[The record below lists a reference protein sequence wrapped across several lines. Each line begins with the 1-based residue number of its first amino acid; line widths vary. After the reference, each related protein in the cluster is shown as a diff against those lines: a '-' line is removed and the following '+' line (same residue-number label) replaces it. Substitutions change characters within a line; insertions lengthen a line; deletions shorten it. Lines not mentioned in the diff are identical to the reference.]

1 MKFRSVALRS
11 VAKFSAATTAAFGLM
26 ASAQAAVP
34 EAVTTAITAAGTD
47 ASTIGGAVLV
57 VIVGIFAFKWL
68 RKVL

>member
-1 MKFRSVALRS
+1 MKFRSVAQRFG
-11 VAKFSAATTAAFGLM
+11 AKVSAATAAFGLM
-26 ASAQAAVP
+26 ASAHAAVP
-34 EAVTTAITAAGTD
+34 AAVNTAITDAGTD